1 MIRGFEDYTKDL
13 TKDELDLLP
22 KFVNGFNQRVGKK
35 NAITNA
41 EIRRRFMSVLE
52 IKLSDTRIRK
62 IVNHIRKYNLC
73 SVLLASS
80 KGYWVSRDKQEI
92 QNWIDSMQ
100 SRIDAMSVVK
110 NSVKKQLEFLDN
122 HKLDIK

>member
-22 KFVNGFNQRVGKK
+22 KFVNGFNQRIGKK

-80 KGYWVSRDKQEI
+80 KGYWVSRDKKEI

-100 SRIDAMSVVK
+100 SRIDAMNVVK
-110 NSVKKQLEFLDN
+110 NSVKKQLEFFDN
-122 HKLDIK
+122 HKLDV